1 MFFKKDKKETKKD
14 EYLDDDVWWYC
25 CKHGLALDKED
36 YSQWELDTLKAE
48 AQKEKYEKHQKEFEI
63 LKNHFKN
70 KERGGRRME
79 MVKVNQIEKYTA
91 FKDLEVGDT
100 FITSKGSDVVF
111 MKIREATIGDNAIF
125 NAVTLNAGDAA
136 FFIDGESIIPVRS
149 KCEWEI
155 ID

>member
-1 MFFKKDKKETKKD
+1 MFFKKDK
-14 EYLDDDVWWYC
+14 
-25 CKHGLALDKED
+25 
-36 YSQWELDTLKAE
+36 
-48 AQKEKYEKHQKEFEI
+48 
-63 LKNHFKN
+63 
-70 KERGGRRME
+70 ERSGRRME
-79 MVKVNQIEKYTA
+79 MIKVNQMEKYTA

-111 MKIREATIGDNAIF
+111 MKIREATIGDNASF